1 MVPTTTQPVALDGF
15 AISGLVFG
23 IVAIVVCWMS
33 PVNAIASLTGVVLS
47 SVGLAKANR
56 IGVGKGL
63 SIARARERVVAE
75 LTRHAPPLQVFEI
88 IGRLAGTV
96 QTAWNAPHEQ
106 MDAFC
111 VGLYA
116 LGQTPNNFSVVERD
130 PCSPPLVGRGA

>member
-1 MVPTTTQPVALDGF
+1 MVPTTTQPVAFDGF

-63 SIARARERVVAE
+63 SIAGLVCNLLAFTLTVGVTLMLCE
-75 LTRHAPPLQVFEI
+75 L
-88 IGRLAGTV
+88 GS
-96 QTAWNAPHEQ
+96 AWS
-106 MDAFC
+106 
-111 VGLYA
+111 
-116 LGQTPNNFSVVERD
+116 PN
-130 PCSPPLVGRGA
+130 